1 MSYDDD
7 YPEEREQDDEEGEDT
22 VESTVWHL
30 LLLINPGDE
39 DAALKQFTEYRD
51 EVEDQGDDEPMR
63 LVAQVTDWRSGFEV
77 EADDTRTLVD
87 AINELVSRWSD
98 VHIDWKGDPDDDEF
112 HEDIDGA
119 EIFNRA
125 FDELNQHGYT
135 LWSCEAEDDAL
146 AGWITASSD
155 DEQMRQVSTA
165 LGINIRLGSQVT

>member
-87 AINELVSRWSD
+87 ALKPVTPTEVTT
-98 VHIDWKGDPDDDEF
+98 K
-112 HEDIDGA
+112 
-119 EIFNRA
+119 
-125 FDELNQHGYT
+125 
-135 LWSCEAEDDAL
+135 EAAP
-146 AGWITASSD
+146 
-155 DEQMRQVSTA
+155 
-165 LGINIRLGSQVT
+165 